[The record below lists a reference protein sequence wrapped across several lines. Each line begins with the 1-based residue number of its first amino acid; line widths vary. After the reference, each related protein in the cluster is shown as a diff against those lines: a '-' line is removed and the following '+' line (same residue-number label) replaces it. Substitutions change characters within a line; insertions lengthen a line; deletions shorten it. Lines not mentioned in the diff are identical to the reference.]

1 MNKTAH
7 TDMKQKPLSVNHL
20 VLNGMH
26 QPMLQSPPLQKQRL
40 TVSLPA
46 PLMERLRN
54 VVYWTKDRPLVGLVA
69 EAIEDI
75 VTQMEEINGGAFP
88 QRVSPLKP
96 GRRQG
101 KRSPIPVRKTPF
113 ERRGVA
119 GLVHL
124 VSLVQATIQDKPN

>member
-1 MNKTAH
+1 
-7 TDMKQKPLSVNHL
+7 
-20 VLNGMH
+20 
-26 QPMLQSPPLQKQRL
+26 MLPSPRLQKQRL
-40 TVSLPA
+40 TVSLPV

-75 VTQMEEINGGAFP
+75 VAQMEEINGGAFP

-101 KRSPIPVRKTPF
+101 TRPSIPVRKTPF

-119 GLVHL
+119 CPVDLLHL
-124 VSLVQATIQDKPN
+124 VSLLQATIQDKPNEPDRPNNGCFTLAD